1 MLIYLLMSHQAGA
14 RFSALSDQMIEFIAT
29 LRADKAIQA
38 AKEHWPTFQDWNIL
52 LESEKRTSEH
62 ARIFAM
68 GTRGNVGSIL
78 GTLYPWDTRGHLYS
92 TLSLW

>member
-52 LESEKRTSEH
+52 LDIDRS
-62 ARIFAM
+62 
-68 GTRGNVGSIL
+68 TRRNATKLAVKTKGNIGFMVGSLRVKIRSYKV
-78 GTLYPWDTRGHLYS
+78 TPI
-92 TLSLW
+92 

>member
-1 MLIYLLMSHQAGA
+1 MLIYLLKSHQAGA

-52 LESEKRTSEH
+52 LDIDRS
-62 ARIFAM
+62 
-68 GTRGNVGSIL
+68 TRRNATKLAVKTKGNIGFMVGSLRVKIRSYKV
-78 GTLYPWDTRGHLYS
+78 TPI
-92 TLSLW
+92 